1 MASLQ
6 NKKDNQEEQLESAL
20 FGAVQFKNSVL
31 PDASNEESFQNIQA
45 LSTAKDSDLFV
56 VDTGNAEDRDDIDKD
71 EILGSGNARSGT
83 VARKAVWEDDDDDD
97 LEGGGDNDKSEI
109 DQVSLLI
116 QSRTKKLR
124 RDISEESVDVSE
136 YEQRLRSQYESIY
149 GRPKWAQMDNDVDED
164 LSAAGRLLASTKS
177 VLDTQARLGQS
188 KIEFTRLK
196 DVNFKK
202 YFNGVVTSLS
212 WYPLHDQIQR
222 PIICA
227 SSLDKSVK
235 LYKIGTQAMSSYGLG
250 EDENE
255 QLHSFFFQE
264 LGGVRS
270 AQFSPDGQEIVVTGR
285 RRFFYGV
292 DVATGKDTKIPQ
304 IQTRSDKFYERFRFS
319 PDGKWLAF
327 AGDGGDV
334 IMCDA
339 KSKMFAFALT
349 LPNGAG
355 LRDFDFTADGQFV
368 VAVDAEANVCI
379 WSMSTRRCVNRFK
392 VDGAL
397 HATKLKVGEMYT
409 YIGDDCGIVSMY
421 DTNSILKRGS
431 SNVPVKSLTNL
442 TTGISCLS
450 IGGGNDELMCMGS
463 KVKKDQLRIV
473 NANSGQPIVYG
484 NWPNLNTPLGHV
496 QCAEFSPSA
505 GNFAVGNDK
514 GRILLYRFPQ
524 YNL

>member
-6 NKKDNQEEQLESAL
+6 SKKDSQEEQLESAL
-20 FGAVQFKNSVL
+20 FGAVQFKHSVL

-56 VDTGNAEDRDDIDKD
+56 VDTGNAEGDIDD
-71 EILGSGNARSGT
+71 AEILDSGNTRSGT
-83 VARKAVWEDDDDDD
+83 VSRKAVWEDDDDDLQD
-97 LEGGGDNDKSEI
+97 GGDNDKSAV

-149 GRPKWAQMDNDVDED
+149 GRPKWAQMDDDDVNED
-164 LSAAGRLLASTKS
+164 ISAAGRLLASTKS
-177 VLDTQARLGQS
+177 VLDTKARLGQS

-202 YFNGVVTSLS
+202 YFSGVVTSLS
-212 WYPLHDQIQR
+212 WYPLHDQVQR

-270 AQFSPDGQEIVVTGR
+270 AQFSPDGQEIIATGR
-285 RRFFYGV
+285 RKFFYGI

-334 IMCDA
+334 IICDA
-339 KSKMFAFALT
+339 KSKLFAFALT

-379 WSMSTRRCVNRFK
+379 WSMQTRRCVNRFK

-421 DTNSILKRGS
+421 DTNFILKRGS
-431 SNVPVKSLTNL
+431 YNVPVKSLTNL

-450 IGGGNDELMCMGS
+450 IGGGGGNDELMCMGS
-463 KVKKDQLRIV
+463 KMKRDQLRIV
-473 NANSGQPIVYG
+473 NSNSGQSIVYG

-505 GNFAVGNDK
+505 GHFAVGNDK
-514 GRILLYRFPQ
+514 GRILLYRFSQ